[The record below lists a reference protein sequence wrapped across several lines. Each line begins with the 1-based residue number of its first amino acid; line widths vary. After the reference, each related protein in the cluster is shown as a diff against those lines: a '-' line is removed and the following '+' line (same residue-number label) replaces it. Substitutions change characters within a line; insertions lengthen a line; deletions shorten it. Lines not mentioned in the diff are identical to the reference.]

1 MKWIVRLIRGLSEVI
16 NGWILAGA
24 VAVLLLIIFFVW
36 VSKSG
41 RVRRPGIRYVKTR
54 NGAVLICQ
62 CFDREHYQLV
72 GIKKQRRHI
81 ILPQTVDGVHKL
93 TDINM
98 NEGENR
104 LRRCK
109 RVRHIHLSAT
119 VTNINGKVMR
129 NGYHMN
135 PFFVFPHL
143 KSITV
148 EEENPRFRAEKTMLY
163 QGESKLAAVAP
174 GHVGPVYIGEEI
186 KKIAVSALLDLS
198 TATAFEVAEGNEEYK
213 SADGVLYSK
222 NGKSLLRYP
231 IRKIGPEFTIPEG
244 IRKIKPEAF
253 YSQRYLHKVIMPHSL
268 KRIGRSAFDR
278 CRLLQRVVLNENLQI
293 LEERAFLYTKVRE
306 LVLPESLRTAEIG
319 SIPAKELILPENLGD
334 ISFYDEDDGNRYL
347 RADRL
352 IIKNPALDL
361 EELENE
367 EGKDSVYS
375 CKKIFAYEGSL
386 PYRQIEKVKDAYL
399 IDLYVLPGKKFEE
412 PPQHIGPVNTRWFF
426 EDKDEFSISTPA
438 ELAGLSVLC
447 EKELEHEDI
456 TIHLKADLDMSQYPN
471 FKPIASFGGTFD
483 GGGHTISNLHI
494 YRPTE
499 NRVGLFRSISWG
511 ATIKDLHVQ
520 GEVTGGNFT
529 GGIVGE
535 WDYFGELENC
545 TFEGKVKGY
554 GYSGK
559 KVGYNRCKG

>member
-186 KKIAVSALLDLS
+186 KKIA
-198 TATAFEVAEGNEEYK
+198 E
-213 SADGVLYSK
+213 
-222 NGKSLLRYP
+222 
-231 IRKIGPEFTIPEG
+231 
-244 IRKIKPEAF
+244 
-253 YSQRYLHKVIMPHSL
+253 
-268 KRIGRSAFDR
+268 
-278 CRLLQRVVLNENLQI
+278 
-293 LEERAFLYTKVRE
+293 
-306 LVLPESLRTAEIG
+306 
-319 SIPAKELILPENLGD
+319 
-334 ISFYDEDDGNRYL
+334 
-347 RADRL
+347 
-352 IIKNPALDL
+352 
-361 EELENE
+361 
-367 EGKDSVYS
+367 
-375 CKKIFAYEGSL
+375 
-386 PYRQIEKVKDAYL
+386 
-399 IDLYVLPGKKFEE
+399 
-412 PPQHIGPVNTRWFF
+412 
-426 EDKDEFSISTPA
+426 
-438 ELAGLSVLC
+438 
-447 EKELEHEDI
+447 
-456 TIHLKADLDMSQYPN
+456 
-471 FKPIASFGGTFD
+471 
-483 GGGHTISNLHI
+483 
-494 YRPTE
+494 
-499 NRVGLFRSISWG
+499 
-511 ATIKDLHVQ
+511 
-520 GEVTGGNFT
+520 
-529 GGIVGE
+529 
-535 WDYFGELENC
+535 
-545 TFEGKVKGY
+545 
-554 GYSGK
+554 
-559 KVGYNRCKG
+559 